1 MKKLAIIL
9 SLLIFVIS
17 AVSVYAGSGA
27 WTGPD
32 GVTLN
37 GLTYNT
43 SQQDG
48 GITWYYGHANT
59 WRSPSTATRY
69 VSVKSTTYND
79 CGGFHKITE
88 AANGISSG
96 SAVAVGPVLAGS
108 TQCPGGDISFV
119 QNNGRHHEELWD
131 FSTFT
136 QYTQEITN
144 VP

>member
-1 MKKLAIIL
+1 MKKLAIFL

-17 AVSVYAGSGA
+17 ATFVYASSGA

-32 GVTLN
+32 GVTLH

-43 SQQDG
+43 SFEDQ
-48 GITWYYGHANT
+48 GITWYEANGNT
-59 WRSPSTATRY
+59 WRTPSTVTRY
-69 VSVKSTTYND
+69 ISVKLTTYNN
-79 CGGFHKITE
+79 CGGFHMITE
-88 AANGISSG
+88 AAEASTNAAAEMINGITLGSS
-96 SAVAVGPVLAGS
+96 
-108 TQCPGGDISFV
+108 QCPEGDLSFV